1 MDRAAA
7 EASPQPV
14 RLQDYAPPAH
24 LIDTVDLTVELGD
37 DWTRVT
43 AVLSGRRNP
52 AAGSGPAPIVLD
64 GQDQQLLSVTLDGR
78 RLSEADY
85 RLEAERLVLPAVDGE
100 FVAVIE
106 GRIRPQDNT
115 ALEGLYRSG
124 DLYCTQCEA
133 EGFRRITYY
142 PDRPDVMAV
151 FTVRIEAEKE
161 RFPVLLANGNCVE
174 TGDLPFGRHF
184 AVWHDPFRK
193 PAYLFAMVAGNL
205 GWREDSFTTRSGREV
220 ALRIYVDPGNEDR
233 TGHAMESLKRSMRWD
248 EEVYGFE
255 YDLDIF
261 MIVAV
266 SAFNMGAMENK
277 GLNIFNDKFI
287 LADPAS
293 ATDGDF
299 QRIEGI
305 VAHEYFHNWT
315 GNRITCR
322 DWFQLSL
329 KEGLTVFRDQ
339 EFSADMHDRG
349 VKRVADARL
358 LRTVQFPED
367 AGPTAHP
374 VRPETYI
381 EINNFYTVT
390 VYEKGSE
397 VVRMIHTLL
406 GPENYRK
413 GIDLYVERHDG
424 QAVTCDDFVAAMED
438 ASGVDLTRFRL
449 WYSQAGTPTV
459 KARWHHDPA
468 SRRLEL
474 TLSQSVPST
483 PGQASKLPMPIPVR
497 TALIGRN
504 GEPVPLRLDGE
515 AGAGDTERVLLLEQ
529 ASETVTFADVPP
541 GTVPSLLRGFSA
553 PVKLDA
559 SWSEA
564 DLAFLAGADS
574 DPFGRWEALQSL
586 STRAL
591 LAMVSALR
599 EGRAAGFDPRV
610 VAAFRSSL
618 ADDRLEPA
626 FLAELLSLPGES
638 LLGQAL
644 DTWHV
649 DEVHAARREA
659 RRTLGEA
666 LFDLWTG
673 LYDRLSAAEPAGGE
687 VDLSTAAMGR
697 RALAN
702 AALGY
707 LVASDREAGIAR
719 AVAQA
724 RPDGTMTRV
733 MGALVALNDL
743 ERGERDQALAAFHDR
758 WQHDPLVLDKWFA
771 LKAGSSR
778 RGTLDEVRALF
789 DHPGFSLRNPNRV
802 RALIGGFTAGNPVR
816 FHEADGSGYAFLAD
830 QVLALDPINPQVA
843 ARMTQPLVRWRK
855 FDRGRAQ
862 AMTDALRRIVA
873 QPTLSKD
880 VYEIASKALS
890 SAPDSPQ
897 SG

>member
-14 RLQDYAPPAH
+14 RLQDYVPPAH

-43 AVLSGRRNP
+43 AILSGHRNP
-52 AAGSGPAPIVLD
+52 AAGSGRAPIVLD
-64 GQDQQLLSVTLDGR
+64 GQDQQLLAVTLDGR
-78 RLSEADY
+78 RLAESDY
-85 RLEAERLVLPAVDGE
+85 RVEAERLVLPAVDGPFE
-100 FVAVIE
+100 AVIE

-151 FTVRIEAEKE
+151 FTVRIEADKE
-161 RFPVLLANGNCVE
+161 RFPVLLSNGNCVE

-205 GWREDSFTTRSGREV
+205 GWREDRFVTRSGRTV
-220 ALRIYVDPGNEDR
+220 TLRIYVDPGNEDR

-287 LADPAS
+287 LADPS
-293 ATDGDF
+293 TATDGDF

-349 VKRVADARL
+349 VKRVADVRL

-374 VRPETYI
+374 VRPDTYI

-406 GPENYRK
+406 GPEGFRK
-413 GIDLYVERHDG
+413 GMDLYVERHDG

-438 ASGVDLTRFRL
+438 ASGVDLSRFRF

-459 KARWHHDPA
+459 TARWHHDPV
-468 SRRLEL
+468 SRRLDL
-474 TLSQSVPST
+474 TLSQAIPST
-483 PGQASKLPMPIPVR
+483 PGQPTKLPMPIPVR
-497 TALIGRN
+497 TALIGQN
-504 GEPVPLRLDGE
+504 GEPVRLRLEGE
-515 AGAGDTERVLLLEQ
+515 GAGAGESERVLVLEH
-529 ASETVTFADVPP
+529 ASETISFADVPP

-559 SWSEA
+559 AWSEEE
-564 DLAFLAGADS
+564 LAFLAGVDS
-574 DPFGRWEALQSL
+574 DPFGRWEAQQSL

-591 LAMVSALR
+591 LAMVAALR
-599 EGRAAGFDPRV
+599 EGRPAALDPRV
-610 VAAFRSSL
+610 VEAFRASL
-618 ADDRLEPA
+618 GDDRLEPA

-644 DTWHV
+644 DIWHV
-649 DEVHAARREA
+649 DEVHTARQDA
-659 RRTLGEA
+659 RRTLGET
-666 LFDLWTG
+666 LFDSWAG
-673 LYDRLSAAEPAGGE
+673 LYDRLSAAEPSGGD

-702 AALGY
+702 TALAY
-707 LVASDREAGIAR
+707 LVASGRREGIER
-719 AVAQA
+719 AAAQA
-724 RPDGTMTRV
+724 RPAGTMTRV
-733 MGALVALNDL
+733 MGALAALNDL
-743 ERGERDQALAAFHDR
+743 EGPERDDALAAFHDR

-771 LKAGSSR
+771 LKAGSAR
-778 RGTLDEVRALF
+778 RGTLGEVRALF
-789 DHPGFSLRNPNRV
+789 GHPGFSLRNPNRV

-816 FHEADGSGYAFLAD
+816 FHAADGSGYAFLAD

-855 FDRGRAQ
+855 FDAGRAQ
-862 AMTDALRRIVA
+862 AMTDALHRIVA

-890 SAPDSPQ
+890 
-897 SG
+897 

>member
-1 MDRAAA
+1 MDRAAH
-7 EASPQPV
+7 ETSPQPV

-37 DWTRVT
+37 DWTKVT
-43 AVLSGRRNP
+43 AILSGRRNP

-64 GQDQQLLSVTLDGR
+64 GQDQQLQAVALDGR
-78 RLSEADY
+78 RLAESEY
-85 RLEAERLVLPAVDGE
+85 EVGPERLTLPAVDGAFE
-100 FVAVIE
+100 LMIE

-124 DLYCTQCEA
+124 GLYCTQCEA

-151 FTVRIEAEKE
+151 FTVRIEADKA

-174 TGDLPFGRHF
+174 TGELPFGRHF

-193 PAYLFAMVAGNL
+193 PAYLFAMVAGDL
-205 GWREDSFTTRSGREV
+205 GCVEDRFVTRSGREV
-220 ALRIYVDPGNEDR
+220 TLRIYVDPGNEGR

-287 LADPAS
+287 LADPDT
-293 ATDGDF
+293 ATDADF
-299 QRIEGI
+299 QRIEAI

-339 EFSADMHDRG
+339 EFSADTHDRG
-349 VKRVADARL
+349 VKRVSDVRL

-374 VRPETYI
+374 VRPDTYI

-406 GPENYRK
+406 GPDGFRK
-413 GIDLYVERHDG
+413 GMDLYVERHDG

-438 ASGVDLTRFRL
+438 ATGIDLSRFRL
-449 WYSQAGTPTV
+449 WYSQAGTPMVT
-459 KARWHHDPA
+459 ARWEHDPA
-468 SRRLEL
+468 TRRLDL
-474 TLSQSVPST
+474 TLSQATPST
-483 PGQASKLPMPIPVR
+483 PGQPTKQPMPIPLR

-504 GEPVPLRLDGE
+504 GAALPLRLDGE
-515 AGAGDTERVLLLEQ
+515 PEGEGTTERVLVLDE
-529 ASETVTFADVPP
+529 AATTVSFVDVPP

-559 SWSEA
+559 GWTEE
-564 DLAFLAGADS
+564 DLAFLAGSDD

-591 LAMVSALR
+591 LAMVEALR
-599 EGRAAGFDPRV
+599 AGKPAVLDQRV
-610 VAAFRSSL
+610 VEAFRVSL

-626 FLAELLSLPGES
+626 FLAELLALPGES

-644 DTWHV
+644 DVWYV
-649 DEVHAARREA
+649 DEVHAARSEA
-659 RRTLGEA
+659 RRILGET
-666 LFDLWTG
+666 LFDTWSG
-673 LYDRLSAAEPAGGE
+673 LYDRLSAAEPAAG

-702 AALGY
+702 AALAY
-707 LVASDREAGIAR
+707 MVASGREEGIRR
-719 AVAQA
+719 AVGQA

-733 MGALVALNDL
+733 MGALVSLNDL
-743 ERGERDQALAAFHDR
+743 ERPERDAALAAFHDR

-771 LKAGSSR
+771 LKAGSAR
-778 RGTLDEVRALF
+778 ADTLDQVKALLE
-789 DHPGFSLRNPNRV
+789 HPGFSIRIPNRV
-802 RALIGGFTAGNPVR
+802 RALIGGFTAGNPIR
-816 FHEADGSGYAFLAD
+816 FHAADGSGYDFLAE
-830 QVLALDPINPQVA
+830 QVLALDAINPQVA

-855 FDRGRAQ
+855 FDDRRGK
-862 AMTDALRRIVA
+862 AMTDALRRII
-873 QPTLSKD
+873 QRPTLSKD
-880 VYEIASKALS
+880 VYEIASKAL
-890 SAPDSPQ
+890 A
-897 SG
+897 

>member
-1 MDRAAA
+1 MDRAASDI
-7 EASPQPV
+7 SPQPV

-24 LIDTVDLTVELGD
+24 FIDTVELTVEIGD
-37 DWTRVT
+37 DWTKVRS
-43 AVLSGRRNP
+43 ALRGRRNP
-52 AAGSGPAPIVLD
+52 AAGQGPAPIELD

-85 RLEAERLVLPAVDGE
+85 ALEPERLVLPAVDGAFE
-100 FVAVIE
+100 VTVE
-106 GRIRPQDNT
+106 GRIRPQDNA

-124 DLYCTQCEA
+124 GLYCTQCEP

-151 FTVRIEAEKE
+151 FTVRIEAEKD
-161 RFPVLLANGNCVE
+161 RYPVLLANGNR
-174 TGDLPFGRHF
+174 TGAGDLPLGRHY

-193 PAYLFAMVAGNL
+193 PAYLFAMVAGDL
-205 GWREDSFTTRSGREV
+205 GCVEDRYVTRSGREV
-220 ALRIYVDPGNEDR
+220 TLRIYVDHGNEAR

-248 EEVYGFE
+248 EDVYGFE

-287 LADPAS
+287 LADPS
-293 ATDGDF
+293 TATDGDF

-339 EFSADMHDRG
+339 EFSADTHDRG

-367 AGPTAHP
+367 SGPTAHP
-374 VRPETYI
+374 IRPETYI

-390 VYEKGSE
+390 IYEKGAE

-406 GPENYRK
+406 GAEGYRK

-424 QAVTCDDFVAAMED
+424 EAVTCDDFVAAMED
-438 ASGVDLTRFRL
+438 ATGSDLSGLRL
-449 WYSQAGTPTV
+449 WYAQAGTPTV
-459 KARWHHDPA
+459 TARWRHNPV
-468 SRRLEL
+468 SRRLDL
-474 TLSQSVPST
+474 TLSQSMPQT
-483 PGQASKLPMPIPVR
+483 PGQPSKQPMPIPIR

-504 GEPVPLRLDGE
+504 GGALPLRI
-515 AGAGDTERVLLLEQ
+515 AGDRSVAGETERVLVLDRP
-529 ASETVTFADVPP
+529 SMTVSFENVAP
-541 GTVPSLLRGFSA
+541 GAVPSLLRGFSA

-559 SWSEA
+559 AWTDD
-564 DLAFLAGADS
+564 DLAFLAGADD

-591 LAMVSALR
+591 LAMVAGLR
-599 EGRAAGFDPRV
+599 DGRPVTLDPRV
-610 VAAFRSSL
+610 VEAFRASL
-618 ADDRLEPA
+618 GDERLQPA
-626 FLAELLSLPGES
+626 FLAELLALPGES
-638 LLGQAL
+638 MLGQAL
-644 DTWHV
+644 DVWHV
-649 DEVHAARREA
+649 DEVHGARRDA
-659 RRTLGEA
+659 RRALGEA
-666 LFDLWTG
+666 LFDDWAEF
-673 LYDRLSAAEPAGGE
+673 YDRLSADEAAGTT
-687 VDLSTAAMGR
+687 DLSTAAMGR

-707 LVASDREAGIAR
+707 LVASGREAGIAR
-719 AVAQA
+719 AVAQS

-733 MGALVALNDL
+733 MGALAALNDL
-743 ERGERDQALAAFHDR
+743 ERPERDHALAAFHDR
-758 WQHDPLVLDKWFA
+758 WEHDPLVLDKWFA
-771 LKAGSSR
+771 LKAGSAR
-778 RGTLDEVRALF
+778 RAALAEVRELL

-802 RALIGGFTAGNPVR
+802 RALVGGFASGNPVR
-816 FHEADGSGYAFLAD
+816 FHAADGSGYEFLAD
-830 QVLALDPINPQVA
+830 QVLALDAFNPQVA
-843 ARMTQPLVRWRK
+843 ARITQPLVRWRK
-855 FDRGRAQ
+855 FDAERGR
-862 AMTDALRRIVA
+862 AMTDALRRIVDG
-873 QPTLSKD
+873 PNLSKD

-890 SAPDSPQ
+890 
-897 SG
+897 

>member
-1 MDRAAA
+1 MDRAAH
-7 EASPQPV
+7 ETSPEPV
-14 RLQDYAPPAH
+14 RLQDYAPPPH
-24 LIDTVDLTVELGD
+24 LIDTVELTVELGD

-43 AVLSGRRNP
+43 AILTGRRNP
-52 AAGSGPAPIVLD
+52 AGGTGPAPIVLD
-64 GQDQQLLSVTLDGR
+64 GQDQQLQAVTLDGR
-78 RLSEADY
+78 RLAESEY
-85 RLEAERLVLPAVDGE
+85 EVGAEKLTLPAVDGAFE
-100 FVAVIE
+100 LMIE

-124 DLYCTQCEA
+124 GLYCTQCEA

-151 FTVRIEAEKE
+151 FTVRIEADKE

-174 TGDLPFGRHF
+174 TGELPFGRHF

-193 PAYLFAMVAGNL
+193 PAYLFAMVAGDL
-205 GWREDSFTTRSGREV
+205 GCVEDRFVTRSGREV
-220 ALRIYVDPGNEDR
+220 TLRIYVDPGNEGR

-287 LADPAS
+287 LADPDT
-293 ATDGDF
+293 ATDADF

-339 EFSADMHDRG
+339 EFSADTHDRG
-349 VKRVADARL
+349 VKRVSDVRL

-374 VRPETYI
+374 VRPDTYI

-406 GPENYRK
+406 GPDGFRK
-413 GIDLYVERHDG
+413 GMDLYVERHDG

-438 ASGVDLTRFRL
+438 ATGVDLSRFRL

-459 KARWHHDPA
+459 TARWEHDPA
-468 SRRLEL
+468 TRRLDL
-474 TLSQSVPST
+474 TLSQSTPST
-483 PGQASKLPMPIPVR
+483 PGQPTKQAMPIPLR

-504 GEPVPLRLDGE
+504 GAPLPLRLDGE
-515 AGAGDTERVLLLEQ
+515 PDGGNVTERVLVLDE
-529 ASETVTFADVPP
+529 AATTVSFVDVPP

-559 SWSEA
+559 GWSEE
-564 DLAFLAGADS
+564 DLAFLAGSDD

-591 LAMVSALR
+591 LAMVRALR
-599 EGRAAGFDPRV
+599 AGKPAVLDQRV
-610 VAAFRSSL
+610 VEAFRASL

-626 FLAELLSLPGES
+626 FLAELLALPGES

-644 DTWHV
+644 DVWYV
-649 DEVHAARREA
+649 DEVHAARAEA
-659 RRTLGEA
+659 RRVLGET
-666 LFDLWTG
+666 LFDAWSA
-673 LYDRLSAAEPAGGE
+673 LYQRLSAAEPAGG

-702 AALGY
+702 AALAY
-707 LVASDREAGIAR
+707 MVASGREEGIR
-719 AVAQA
+719 HAVAQA

-733 MGALVALNDL
+733 MGALIAVNDL
-743 ERGERDQALAAFHDR
+743 ERPERDAALAAFHDR

-771 LKAGSSR
+771 LKAGSAR
-778 RGTLDEVRALF
+778 ADTLDQVKALLE
-789 DHPGFSLRNPNRV
+789 HPGFSIRIPNRV
-802 RALIGGFTAGNPVR
+802 RALIGGFTAGNPIR
-816 FHEADGSGYAFLAD
+816 FHAADGSGYDFLAE
-830 QVLALDPINPQVA
+830 QVLALDAINPQVA

-855 FDRGRAQ
+855 FDERRGK
-862 AMTDALRRIVA
+862 AMTDALRRIIHS
-873 QPTLSKD
+873 PTLSKD
-880 VYEIASKALS
+880 VYEIASKAL
-890 SAPDSPQ
+890 A
-897 SG
+897 

>member
-1 MDRAAA
+1 MDRAAPA
-7 EASPQPV
+7 ASPQPIHL
-14 RLQDYAPPAH
+14 RDYTPPTH
-24 LIDTVDLTVELGD
+24 LIDAVNLTVELRD
-37 DWTRVT
+37 DWTKVR
-43 AVLSGRRNP
+43 AILRGRRNP
-52 AAGSGPAPIVLD
+52 AAGEGPAPIVLD
-64 GQDQQLLSVTLDGR
+64 GQDQQLVSVMLDSR
-78 RLSEADY
+78 RLTETEY
-85 RLEAERLVLPAVDGE
+85 TLEPERLTLPAVDGPFE
-100 FVAVIE
+100 VVIE
-106 GRIRPQDNT
+106 TRIRPQENT

-151 FTVRIEAEKE
+151 FTVRIEADKD
-161 RFPVLLANGNCVE
+161 RFPVLLANGNRVE
-174 TGDLPFGRHF
+174 TGDLPFGRHY
-184 AVWHDPFRK
+184 AEWHDPFRK
-193 PAYLFAMVAGNL
+193 PAYLFAMVAGDL
-205 GWREDSFTTRSGREV
+205 GCVEDRFVTRSGRDV
-220 ALRIYVDPGNEDR
+220 TLRIYVDHGNEDR
-233 TGHAMESLKRSMRWD
+233 TGHAMESLKRSMKWD
-248 EEVYGFE
+248 EEVYGLE

-287 LADPAS
+287 LADPAT
-293 ATDGDF
+293 ATDADF
-299 QRIEGI
+299 QRVEGV

-339 EFSADMHDRG
+339 EFSADMHNAG

-374 VRPETYI
+374 VRPDTYI

-390 VYEKGSE
+390 IYEKGAE

-406 GPENYRK
+406 GAEAYRK

-438 ASGVDLTRFRL
+438 ASGVDLSQFRL

-459 KARWHHDPA
+459 TARWTHDPVT
-468 SRRLEL
+468 RQLDL
-474 TLSQSVPST
+474 TLSQSLPST
-483 PGQASKLPMPIPVR
+483 PGQSGKRPMPIPIR

-504 GEPVPLRLDGE
+504 GSAVPMRTANDTDGASE
-515 AGAGDTERVLLLEQ
+515 AERVVVLDRD
-529 ASETVTFADVPP
+529 AMTVSFLDVAP

-559 SWSEA
+559 AWTED
-564 DLAFLAGADS
+564 DLAFLAGTDN

-586 STRAL
+586 ATRAL
-591 LAMVSALR
+591 LAMVTGLR
-599 EGRAAGFDPRV
+599 DGRSVPLDPRV
-610 VAAFRSSL
+610 IAAFKASL
-618 ADDRLEPA
+618 ADDALEPA

-644 DTWHV
+644 DIWHV
-649 DEVHAARREA
+649 DEVHAARGEA
-659 RRTLGEA
+659 RRMIGEA
-666 LFDLWTG
+666 LFDGWAAA
-673 LYDRLSAAEPAGGE
+673 YDRLSAADAAGEGGSD
-687 VDLSTAAMGR
+687 VSTAAMGR
-697 RALAN
+697 RALGN
-702 AALGY
+702 VALGY
-707 LVASDREAGIAR
+707 LVASGREDGVAR

-724 RPDGTMTRV
+724 RPNGMMTRV
-733 MGALVALNDL
+733 MGGLAALNDL
-743 ERGERDQALAAFHDR
+743 ERPERDAALEAFHQR
-758 WQHDPLVLDKWFA
+758 WSDSPLVLDKWFA
-771 LKAGSSR
+771 LKAGSAR
-778 RGTLDEVRALF
+778 RGTLGEVVSLL

-816 FHEADGSGYAFLAD
+816 FHEADGSGYNFLAD
-830 QVLALDPINPQVA
+830 QVLALDPMNPQVA

-855 FDRGRAQ
+855 FDAGRGQ

-873 QPTLSKD
+873 RPNLSKD

-890 SAPDSPQ
+890 
-897 SG
+897 

>member
-1 MDRAAA
+1 MDRAAPDT
-7 EASPQPV
+7 SPQPV
-14 RLQDYAPPAH
+14 RLQDYTPPAH
-24 LIDTVDLTVELGD
+24 LIDEVGLTVVLDD

-43 AVLSGRRNP
+43 AVLRGRRNP
-52 AAGSGPAPIVLD
+52 AAGHEAAPIVLD

-78 RLSEADY
+78 RLTESDY
-85 RLEAERLVLPAVDGE
+85 RLEPERLVLPPVDGDFE
-100 FVAVIE
+100 LILE

-142 PDRPDVMAV
+142 PDRPDVMAI
-151 FTVRIEAEKE
+151 FTVRIEADRE
-161 RFPVLLANGNCVE
+161 RFPVLLANGNRVDA
-174 TGDLPFGRHF
+174 GGLPSGRHY
-184 AVWHDPFRK
+184 AVWHDPYPK
-193 PAYLFAMVAGNL
+193 PAYLFAMVAGDL
-205 GWREDSFTTRSGREV
+205 GCVEDRFVTASGREV
-220 ALRIYVDPGNEDR
+220 VLQIYVDHGNEGR

-287 LADPAS
+287 LADPAT

-367 AGPTAHP
+367 SGPTAHP

-390 VYEKGSE
+390 VYEKGAE

-406 GPENYRK
+406 GADGFRK
-413 GIDLYVERHDG
+413 GMDLYVERHDG

-438 ASGVDLTRFRL
+438 ATGADLRSFRL
-449 WYSQAGTPTV
+449 WYTQAGTPTLR
-459 KARWHHDPA
+459 ASWTHDPLT
-468 SRRLEL
+468 RRLDL
-474 TLSQSVPST
+474 TLSQTVPST
-483 PGQASKLPMPIPVR
+483 SGQTTKLPMPIPVR

-504 GEPVPLRLDGE
+504 GAPLPLQIAGDE
-515 AGAGDTERVLLLEQ
+515 AGPAGTDRVLLIDR
-529 ASETVTFADVPP
+529 ASTTVTFTDVPP
-541 GTVPSLLRGFSA
+541 GAVPSLLRGFSA
-553 PVKLDA
+553 PVRLEA
-559 SWSEA
+559 TWSDD
-564 DLAFLAGADS
+564 DLAFLSAADD

-591 LAMVSALR
+591 LAMVAGLR
-599 EGRAAGFDPRV
+599 DGRPVSLDQRV
-610 VAAFRSSL
+610 VQAFHASL
-618 ADDRLEPA
+618 EDDRLQPA
-626 FLAELLSLPGES
+626 FLAELLVLPGES
-638 LLGQAL
+638 MLGQAL
-644 DTWHV
+644 DVWHV
-649 DEVHAARREA
+649 DEVHAARAEC
-659 RRTLGEA
+659 RRVLGET
-666 LFDLWTG
+666 LFDEWSA
-673 LYDRLSAAEPAGGE
+673 LYDRLSGSDADGS

-707 LVASDREAGIAR
+707 LVASGREAGIAR

-733 MGALVALNDL
+733 MAALAAINDL
-743 ERGERDQALAAFHDR
+743 ERPEREAALDAFHER
-758 WQHDPLVLDKWFA
+758 WRHDPLVLDKWFA
-771 LKAGSSR
+771 LKAGSAR
-778 RGTLDEVRALF
+778 RGTLAEVEALLG
-789 DHPGFSLRNPNRV
+789 HPGFSIRNPNRV
-802 RALIGGFTAGNPVR
+802 RALIGGFSNGNPVR
-816 FHEADGSGYAFLAD
+816 FHEADGSGYAFLAE
-830 QVLALDPINPQVA
+830 QVLALDAINPQVA

-855 FDRGRAQ
+855 FDANRGR
-862 AMTDALRRIVA
+862 AMTDALRRIVGR
-873 QPTLSKD
+873 PTLSKD

-890 SAPDSPQ
+890 
-897 SG
+897 